1 MRRSIQS
8 LMIITVLTAA
18 AAVVWAEP
26 RETDSA
32 GAPLE
37 AADPYGGPSGEIT
50 LEEAVSL
57 ALQHN
62 PLLAAGTQALSA
74 ADARVVQAGLLPN
87 PELEIEV
94 ENFGGSADLGGFEY
108 AESTAVISQ
117 PILLGGKRSRR
128 RAVAQTD
135 YVLAGRDLDA
145 VKLDVR
151 ARAAAAFYVV
161 LIAQDRQALANEL
174 LNLAQRVADTVQI
187 RVDAG
192 KVSPVESTRAQIE
205 VSTARISVIR
215 SVRELAAARARLS
228 ATWGSSTT
236 SFQRA
241 IGTLPDPG
249 PPPPLDRLIPLLDDT
264 PEIRRLN
271 DHIQRRDQ
279 VLDLENSFRFPD
291 LTLAAGPR
299 WFKATGQSAW
309 VAGFGLSIPVFDRNQ
324 GERRAAE
331 FEVERARRDAQAGR
345 VAIETELVAVVER
358 LTAAAEVSDALN
370 RDLVPATSSAFA
382 AIETGYREGKFGF
395 LDVLVAQRAL
405 FDARSVL
412 LDSLEE
418 YALTRIE
425 LERIV
430 ARSLTRIPHRVSTAD
445 GEWQPPVVLFPN
457 SAPQR
462 SATTPASPDSRKT
475 QHLTTLRRPRDETR

>member
-8 LMIITVLTAA
+8 LMMITVLTAA
-18 AAVVWAEP
+18 AAAVWAEP
-26 RETDSA
+26 PETGSA
-32 GAPLE
+32 GSPLE
-37 AADPYGGPSGEIT
+37 AADPYAGPAGELT
-50 LEEAVSL
+50 LEDAVSL
-57 ALQHN
+57 ALHHN
-62 PLLAAGTQALSA
+62 PLLAAGTQALLA

-94 ENFGGSADLGGFEY
+94 ENFGGTADLGGFES

-135 YVLAGRDLDA
+135 YALAGRDLDA

-151 ARAAAAFYVV
+151 ARTAAAFYGV

-174 LNLAQRVADTVQI
+174 LDLAQSVADTVKI

-192 KVSPVESTRAQIE
+192 KVSPVESTRGQIE

-215 SVRELAAARARLS
+215 SVRELTAARARLS

-236 SFQRA
+236 TFQRA

-249 PPPPLDRLIPLLDDT
+249 PPPPLNRLIPLLDDT

-271 DHIQRRDQ
+271 DHIQRQGR

-291 LTLAAGPR
+291 LTLALGPR
-299 WFKATGQSAW
+299 RFKATGQSAW

-331 FEVERARRDAQAGR
+331 FELEKSRRDAQAGR

-358 LTAAAEVSDALN
+358 LTAAAEVADALN

-430 ARSLTRIPHRVSTAD
+430 ARPLTALIGESTTSQGD
-445 GEWQPPVVLFPN
+445 
-457 SAPQR
+457 
-462 SATTPASPDSRKT
+462 
-475 QHLTTLRRPRDETR
+475 RP

>member
-1 MRRSIQS
+1 MGRSIQS
-8 LMIITVLTAA
+8 LMMMTVLTAA

-26 RETDSA
+26 PETGSA

-37 AADPYGGPSGEIT
+37 AADPYAGPSGELT
-50 LEEAVSL
+50 LEDAVSL
-57 ALQHN
+57 ALHHN
-62 PLLAAGTQALSA
+62 PLLAAGNQALSA

-87 PELEIEV
+87 PQLEFEV
-94 ENFGGSADLGGFEY
+94 ENFGGSADLGGFES

-151 ARAAAAFYVV
+151 ARTAAAFYGV
-161 LIAQDRQALANEL
+161 LIAQDRQALAKEL
-174 LNLAQRVADTVQI
+174 LDLAQSVADTVQI
-187 RVDAG
+187 RVDVG
-192 KVSPVESTRAQIE
+192 KVSPVELTRAQIE

-215 SVRELAAARARLS
+215 SVRELTAARARLS
-228 ATWGSSTT
+228 AAWGSSTAT
-236 SFQRA
+236 FQRA

-249 PPPPLDRLIPLLDDT
+249 PPPPLHRLIPLLDGT
-264 PEIRRLN
+264 PRIRRLN
-271 DHIQRRDQ
+271 DHIQRQGQ

-291 LTLAAGPR
+291 LTLAVGPR
-299 WFKATGQSAW
+299 RFEATGHSAW

-331 FEVERARRDAQAGR
+331 FELERARREAQAGR
-345 VAIETELVAVVER
+345 VAIETELIAVVER
-358 LTAAAEVSDALN
+358 LSAAAEVSVALN

-430 ARSLTRIPHRVSTAD
+430 ARP
-445 GEWQPPVVLFPN
+445 
-457 SAPQR
+457 
-462 SATTPASPDSRKT
+462 
-475 QHLTTLRRPRDETR
+475 LTTLIGESTTSQGDRP

>member
-8 LMIITVLTAA
+8 LMLMTVLT
-18 AAVVWAEP
+18 
-26 RETDSA
+26 A

-37 AADPYGGPSGEIT
+37 AADPYAGPFGELT
-50 LEEAVSL
+50 LEDAVSL

-94 ENFGGSADLGGFEY
+94 ENFGGSADLGGFES
-108 AESTAVISQ
+108 AESTAVFSQ

-135 YVLAGRDLDA
+135 YALAGRDLDA

-151 ARAAAAFYVV
+151 ARTAAAFYAV

-174 LNLAQRVADTVQI
+174 LDLAQSVGDTVQI

-205 VSTARISVIR
+205 VSTARINVIR

-249 PPPPLDRLIPLLDDT
+249 PPPPLHRLIPLLDGT
-264 PEIRRLN
+264 PEILRLN
-271 DHIQRRDQ
+271 DHIQRQGQ

-299 WFKATGQSAW
+299 WFEATGQSAW

-331 FEVERARRDAQAGR
+331 FELEKSRREAQAGR

-358 LTAAAEVSDALN
+358 LTAAAEVTDALN
-370 RDLVPATSSAFA
+370 RDLVPATSSAFT

-425 LERIV
+425 LERII
-430 ARSLTRIPHRVSTAD
+430 ARP
-445 GEWQPPVVLFPN
+445 
-457 SAPQR
+457 
-462 SATTPASPDSRKT
+462 
-475 QHLTTLRRPRDETR
+475 LTTLIGESTTSQGDRP

>member
-8 LMIITVLTAA
+8 LMVITVLTAA

-26 RETDSA
+26 PESGSI
-32 GAPLE
+32 GASQVT
-37 AADPYGGPSGEIT
+37 ADPNIGPSGELT
-50 LEEAVSL
+50 LEDAVSL

-62 PLLAAGTQALSA
+62 PLLAAGTQAVSA
-74 ADARVVQAGLLPN
+74 ADARVVQTGLLPN
-87 PELEIEV
+87 PELDIEV
-94 ENFGGSADLGGFEY
+94 ENFGGSADLGGFES

-151 ARAAAAFYVV
+151 ARTAAAFYVV

-174 LNLAQRVADTVQI
+174 LDLAQSVADTVQI

-236 SFQRA
+236 TFQRA
-241 IGTLPDPG
+241 IGTLPDPV
-249 PPPPLDRLIPLLDDT
+249 PPPPLDRLISLLDDT

-271 DHIQRRDQ
+271 DHIQRQGQ

-299 WFKATGQSAW
+299 RFEATGQSAW

-331 FEVERARRDAQAGR
+331 FEVERARSEAQAGR

-358 LTAAAEVSDALN
+358 LTAAAEVADALN
-370 RDLVPATSSAFA
+370 RDLVPATSSAFT

-430 ARSLTRIPHRVSTAD
+430 GGSLTRISHRVSTAD

-457 SAPQR
+457 RAPH
-462 SATTPASPDSRKT
+462 PAVSSGVSSGLVRR
-475 QHLTTLRRPRDETR
+475 RRP